1 MNWVSESHH
10 CQGTAKAVR
19 VPEWYLHWYFVY
31 YVTKL
36 IVMRLL
42 LTIMSCWLVLSLNAQ
57 DIYGCT
63 SPFAPNYN
71 PAATINDYSCDYD
84 MPQLL
89 ADGREIRMALQFAA

>member
-1 MNWVSESHH
+1 
-10 CQGTAKAVR
+10 
-19 VPEWYLHWYFVY
+19 
-31 YVTKL
+31 
-36 IVMRLL
+36 MRLL
-42 LTIMSCWLVLSLNAQ
+42 LTVTSCLLVLSLNAQ
-57 DIYGCT
+57 DIYGCI